1 MKLMMARLTLA
12 VLWLLHW
19 LPLPLLALI
28 GNAVGALLYA
38 LGHER
43 RTVALTNLRLCFP
56 ALSETERT
64 KLAREHFA
72 YFGRSFI
79 ERNVLWWASES
90 RLRRLIRVS
99 GLEHLQTLR
108 DQPVILLVPHFVAL
122 DVAWLRLSM
131 DVDMVSVY
139 AKQKNPV
146 FDAALLQGR
155 LRFGDQQLL
164 SRQDGM
170 RGVLRALKQ
179 HRPFFYLPDMD
190 YGPRDAIFVPFFGVQ
205 AATITG
211 LSRVSRLSGAAVVP
225 VITRILPMGAGYEV
239 SVQPA
244 WQNWPAEEGGA
255 ATNTGGEAVAAEA
268 AVVENTAHMNRYIEA
283 EVRKQPAQY
292 FWLHKRFKT
301 RPAGEARF
309 YD

>member
-1 MKLMMARLTLA
+1 MKLMVIRLSLA

-28 GNAVGALLYA
+28 GNAVGALLYV
-38 LGHER
+38 LGRER

-99 GLEHLQTLR
+99 GLEHLQSMR

-139 AKQKNPV
+139 AKQKNPI

-155 LRFGDQQLL
+155 LRFGNQQLL

-225 VITRILPMGAGYEV
+225 VITRILPMGVGYDV
-239 SVQPA
+239 SIQPA
-244 WQNWPAEEGGA
+244 WQNWPAEEDGN

-268 AVVENTAHMNRYIEA
+268 AVVEDTARMNRYIEA